1 MVKRVFLRVSI
12 RHFSRRRSA
21 VRSASAYGPFYLMAV
36 TLCPGL
42 ANYQLD
48 STGNAVETT

>member
-12 RHFSRRRSA
+12 RHFSRRRSV
-21 VRSASAYGPFYLMAV
+21 VRSASAYGAFYLMAV
-36 TLCPGL
+36 TLSLGF

-48 STGNAVETT
+48 ATGSAVETT

>member
-21 VRSASAYGPFYLMAV
+21 VRSERALRAFYLMAV
-36 TLCPGL
+36 TLSLGF

-48 STGNAVETT
+48 ATGSAVETT